1 VAAEVRRLAAA
12 TFEVHGLPVLELR
25 YSPVYAPARNDAR
38 IVDLLRRQAGF
49 QGGEPSASP

>member
-1 VAAEVRRLAAA
+1 MAAEVRRLAAA